1 MFFAVSLS
9 WISRN
14 KRLMFF
20 PNGSIRKK
28 RLRRRKKQLRK
39 RRKIGVRRKEKLSAS
54 VLATRSIWR
63 HRQVRSQVALKQRA
77 IRRSARFVGLWLML
91 AQRVPPMP
99 ILTRWWASGVARRM
113 LALNWSRWRL
123 KRPRVAIWLVAILVL
138 GTMRDTLLIYSPE
151 TPIPQH

>member
-1 MFFAVSLS
+1 MFSAVSLN

-14 KRLMFF
+14 KRQMFI

-28 RLRRRKKQLRK
+28 RQRRRKKQLRK
-39 RRKIGVRRKEKLSAS
+39 RRKIDVRRKEKLSAS

-63 HRQVRSQVALKQRA
+63 PKQVRSQLALKQRA

-99 ILTRWWASGVARRM
+99 ILTRWWASRVARRT
-113 LALNWSRWRL
+113 LALNWSRFRL
-123 KRPRVAIWLVAILVL
+123 KWPRVAIWLVAILVL

-151 TPIPQH
+151 TPILQN